1 MKIGNISNNTSFGKI
16 YTVIG
21 GKKDMSQL
29 RIHIS
34 DVKKE
39 TNNPAMVYNL
49 TNHST
54 VPKATKDKLKGRQLC
69 VVVTGEESLKSTNK
83 LAGSQL
89 SSFLIDS
96 ADKIIKLGSNVK
108 NDAVEIL
115 QSIKHNK

>member
-21 GKKDMSQL
+21 AKKDMSQL

-34 DVKKE
+34 DMKKASD
-39 TNNPAMVYNL
+39 NPAMVYNL
-49 TNHST
+49 TNHSSI
-54 VPKATKDKLKGRQLC
+54 PNSIKDKLDGRQLC
-69 VVVTGEESLKSTNK
+69 VVFTGEESLKSTNK
-83 LAGSQL
+83 LLGSEL
-89 SSFLIDS
+89 SSFLLNS
-96 ADKIIKLGSNVK
+96 ADKLVKLGANVK